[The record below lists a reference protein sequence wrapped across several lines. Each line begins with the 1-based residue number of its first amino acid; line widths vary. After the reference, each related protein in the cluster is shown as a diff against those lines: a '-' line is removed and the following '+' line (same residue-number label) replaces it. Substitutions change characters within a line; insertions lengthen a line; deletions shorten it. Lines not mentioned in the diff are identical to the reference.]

1 MRKTDAQAWVKTEQ
15 KWFLTVMHT
24 ERRALHRAGRVDAV
38 EALTRLITK
47 AYMRGGMSQEEAE
60 RKALGGFMK
69 CHQYE

>member
-1 MRKTDAQAWVKTEQ
+1 MRKIDAQAWVKTEQ
-15 KWFLTVMHT
+15 KWFLAVLHT

-38 EALTRLITK
+38 EALTRLIIK
-47 AYMRGGMSQEEAE
+47 AYMRGGVPQEEAE